1 MLKPTLVWMC
11 HIFNIPLYHK
21 LKNTDMETTTIIT
34 PYKTDEQVIKDYKLI
49 TNSQTAVEDLMK
61 KFLETDKLIKQQ
73 DKRAWKQVID
83 QREQFTKAYI
93 ASSIVSGIQLSPLQY
108 LCEFFKNKDEDD
120 DVLSLSFMLP
130 YEFRVLFAKH
140 FMYKK

>member
-1 MLKPTLVWMC
+1 MK
-11 HIFNIPLYHK
+11 
-21 LKNTDMETTTIIT
+21 TTTIIT
-34 PYKTDEQVIKDYKLI
+34 PYQTDEQVIKKYNLT
-49 TNSQTAVEDLMK
+49 TNSQTDVDDWMK
-61 KFLETDKLIKQQ
+61 KFLETEKLIQQ
-73 DKRAWKQVID
+73 VDKKAWKQVIV
-83 QREQFTKAYI
+83 QREEFTKAYI
-93 ASSIVSGIQLSPLQY
+93 ASSIVSGIELSPLQY

>member
-1 MLKPTLVWMC
+1 M
-11 HIFNIPLYHK
+11 
-21 LKNTDMETTTIIT
+21 KNTTVIT
-34 PYKTDEQVIKDYKLI
+34 PYKTDEEIIKDYKLI
-49 TNSQTAVEDLMK
+49 TNSQTAVDDLMK
-61 KFLETDKLIKQQ
+61 KFLQTEKLIKAL
-73 DKRAWKQVID
+73 DNRAWKQVID

-93 ASSIVSGIQLSPLQY
+93 ASSIVSGIELSPLQY

-140 FMYKK
+140 FIYKK